1 MLWDPASGIPPGCR
15 HKGRGAQ
22 LPSEKHLGSTV
33 VKLRQEKSD
42 RSEKKSKL
50 KNSVLFSIYQPVN
63 ACRIQEG
70 KGGLCL
76 RPGNVRAMRK
86 VDLEKCTK
94 PSTHS
99 QQKLFLLFCL
109 PLSAEAE
116 VM

>member
-1 MLWDPASGIPPGCR
+1 M
-15 HKGRGAQ
+15 
-22 LPSEKHLGSTV
+22 
-33 VKLRQEKSD
+33 KLRQEKSD
-42 RSEKKSKL
+42 RSGKKFKL
-50 KNSVLFSIYQPVN
+50 KNSLLFSTYQPVN

-70 KGGLCL
+70 KGVHCL
-76 RPGNVRAMRK
+76 RPGSARAMRK

-99 QQKLFLLFCL
+99 QQNLFLLFCL